1 MIRERKSEKVPS
13 SLLTTSQY
21 DGEDVKA
28 QLLEDQHEKCYICER
43 RLITDFEI
51 EHYRSQKNYPIL
63 TNTWSNLFLSCRYCN
78 GKKRNSFD
86 DNIYP
91 SLINIEDEII
101 QRIDF
106 EKNEA
111 VFLSMVE
118 EDMIHRNT
126 INMLH
131 VLYNGR
137 LIHSGKQ
144 IIRKTK
150 EKRFFDYTKQIM
162 NSFLEK
168 VNTFLMEPTPANRAL
183 VAAELSIEQE
193 MLGFKYWVIRDNHL
207 ETEFKDEIVWNK
219 H

>member
-43 RLITDFEI
+43 KLGTDFEI
-51 EHYRSQKNYPIL
+51 EHFKSKNNYPGL
-63 TNTWSNLFLSCRYCN
+63 RQEWTNLFLACGYCN
-78 GKKRNSFD
+78 KKKSSSFD
-86 DNIYP
+86 DNLYP
-91 SLINIEDEII
+91 LDTNIEDEIE

-106 EKNEA
+106 
-111 VFLSMVE
+111 S
-118 EDMIHRNT
+118 RNKASFTTT
-126 INMLH
+126 IDDAPHQNTVSMLH
-131 VLYNGR
+131 VFYNG
-137 LIHSGKQ
+137 KQ
-144 IIRKTK
+144 KMRVIK
-150 EKRFFDYTKQIM
+150 EERFFDEAKQKM
-162 NSFLEK
+162 NRFLEK

-183 VAAELSIEQE
+183 VASELSIEQE

-219 H
+219 Y

>member
-43 RLITDFEI
+43 KLGTDFEI
-51 EHYRSQKNYPIL
+51 EHFKSKNNQEW
-63 TNTWSNLFLSCRYCN
+63 TNLFLACGYCN
-78 GKKRNSFD
+78 KKKSSSFD
-86 DNIYP
+86 DNLYP
-91 SLINIEDEII
+91 LDTNIENEIE

-106 EKNEA
+106 
-111 VFLSMVE
+111 S
-118 EDMIHRNT
+118 RNKASFT
-126 INMLH
+126 TSVDDDPHQNTVRMLH
-131 VLYNGR
+131 VFYNG
-137 LIHSGKQ
+137 KQ
-144 IIRKTK
+144 KMRVIK
-150 EKRFFDYTKQIM
+150 EERFFDEAKQKM
-162 NSFLEK
+162 NRFLEK
-168 VNTFLMEPTPANRAL
+168 VNTFLMEPTPANRVL

-207 ETEFKDEIVWNK
+207 EAEFKNEIVWNK

>member
-1 MIRERKSEKVPS
+1 MIRVRKSENVPS

-43 RLITDFEI
+43 KLGTDFEI
-51 EHYRSQKNYPIL
+51 EHLRSQEKYSKL
-63 TNTWSNLFLSCRYCN
+63 QKELSNLFMACGYCSR
-78 GKKRNSFD
+78 KKSSSFD
-86 DNIYP
+86 DNLYP
-91 SLINIEDEII
+91 LDTNIEDEIE

-106 EKNEA
+106 SSNKA
-111 VFLSMVE
+111 SFVTTIDDVP
-118 EDMIHRNT
+118 HQNT
-126 INMLH
+126 VRMLH
-131 VLYNGR
+131 VFYNGKKKMR
-137 LIHSGKQ
+137 VI
-144 IIRKTK
+144 K
-150 EKRFFDYTKQIM
+150 EERFFDEAKQKM
-162 NSFLEK
+162 NRFLEK

-207 ETEFKDEIVWNK
+207 EAEFKDEIVWNK

>member
-1 MIRERKSEKVPS
+1 MIRVRKSENVPS

-43 RLITDFEI
+43 KLGTDFEI
-51 EHYRSQKNYPIL
+51 EHLRSQEKYSKL
-63 TNTWSNLFLSCRYCN
+63 QKEWSNLFMACGYCN
-78 GKKRNSFD
+78 RKKSSSFD
-86 DNIYP
+86 DNLYP
-91 SLINIEDEII
+91 LDTNIEDEIE

-106 EKNEA
+106 SSNKA
-111 VFLSMVE
+111 SFVTTIDDVPYQ
-118 EDMIHRNT
+118 NT
-126 INMLH
+126 VRMLH
-131 VLYNGR
+131 VFYNGKKKMR
-137 LIHSGKQ
+137 VI
-144 IIRKTK
+144 K
-150 EKRFFDYTKQIM
+150 EERFFDEAKQKM
-162 NSFLEK
+162 NRFLEK

-207 ETEFKDEIVWNK
+207 EAEFKDEIVWNK

>member
-1 MIRERKSEKVPS
+1 MIRERKNENVPS

-21 DGEDVKA
+21 DGEDVKG

-43 RLITDFEI
+43 KLSTDFEI
-51 EHYRSQKNYPIL
+51 EHFKSKNNYPEL
-63 TNTWSNLFLSCRYCN
+63 RQEWTNLFLACGYCN
-78 GKKRNSFD
+78 KKKSSSFD
-86 DNIYP
+86 DNLYP
-91 SLINIEDEII
+91 LDTNIENEIE

-106 EKNEA
+106 
-111 VFLSMVE
+111 S
-118 EDMIHRNT
+118 RNKASFVTT
-126 INMLH
+126 INDVTHQNTVRMLH
-131 VLYNGR
+131 VFYNGKKKMR
-137 LIHSGKQ
+137 VI
-144 IIRKTK
+144 K
-150 EKRFFDYTKQIM
+150 EERFFDEAKQKM
-162 NSFLEK
+162 NRFLEK

>member
-1 MIRERKSEKVPS
+1 MIRVRKSENVPS

-43 RLITDFEI
+43 KLGTDFEI
-51 EHYRSQKNYPIL
+51 EHLRSQEKYSKL
-63 TNTWSNLFLSCRYCN
+63 QKEWSNLFMACGYCN
-78 GKKRNSFD
+78 RKKSSSFD
-86 DNIYP
+86 DNLYP
-91 SLINIEDEII
+91 LDTNIEDEIE

-106 EKNEA
+106 SRNKASFTTVIDDVPHQNA
-111 VFLSMVE
+111 V
-118 EDMIHRNT
+118 R
-126 INMLH
+126 MLH
-131 VLYNGR
+131 VFYNG
-137 LIHSGKQ
+137 KQ
-144 IIRKTK
+144 KMRVIK
-150 EKRFFDYTKQIM
+150 EERFFDEAKQKM
-162 NSFLEK
+162 NRFLEK

-207 ETEFKDEIVWNK
+207 EAEFKDEIVWNK

>member
-43 RLITDFEI
+43 KLGTDFEI
-51 EHYRSQKNYPIL
+51 EHFKSKNNYPGL
-63 TNTWSNLFLSCRYCN
+63 RQEWTNLFLACGYCN
-78 GKKRNSFD
+78 KKKSSSFD
-86 DNIYP
+86 DNLYP
-91 SLINIEDEII
+91 LDTNIEDEIE

-106 EKNEA
+106 
-111 VFLSMVE
+111 S
-118 EDMIHRNT
+118 RNKASFT
-126 INMLH
+126 TAIDDAPHQNTVSMLH
-131 VLYNGR
+131 VFYNG
-137 LIHSGKQ
+137 KQ
-144 IIRKTK
+144 KMRVIK
-150 EKRFFDYTKQIM
+150 EERFFDEAKQKM
-162 NSFLEK
+162 NCFLEK

-183 VAAELSIEQE
+183 VASELSIEQE

-219 H
+219 Y

>member
-1 MIRERKSEKVPS
+1 MIRERKNENVPS

-21 DGEDVKA
+21 DGEDVKG

-43 RLITDFEI
+43 KLSTDFEI
-51 EHYRSQKNYPIL
+51 EHFKSKNNYPEL
-63 TNTWSNLFLSCRYCN
+63 RQEWTNLFLACGYCN
-78 GKKRNSFD
+78 KKKSSSFV
-86 DNIYP
+86 DNLYP
-91 SLINIEDEII
+91 FDTNIEDEIE

-106 EKNEA
+106 SSNKA
-111 VFLSMVE
+111 SFVTTIDDVP
-118 EDMIHRNT
+118 HQNT
-126 INMLH
+126 VRMLH
-131 VLYNGR
+131 VFYNG
-137 LIHSGKQ
+137 KQ
-144 IIRKTK
+144 KMRVIK
-150 EKRFFDYTKQIM
+150 EERFFDEAKQKM
-162 NSFLEK
+162 NRFLEK